1 MWYRR
6 YHICGKFVMVDVCR
20 RYHIGGKFVMVDV
33 YRRYHIGGKFV
44 MVDVCIFVMHIL
56 CMIV

>member
-33 YRRYHIGGKFV
+33 
-44 MVDVCIFVMHIL
+44 CIFVMHIL